1 VIGINFY
8 LRTTD
13 SGHQY
18 RQNPKER
25 DCQGGFC
32 SGVCGCH
39 CVFLLSSAHD
49 VFCAYLKTSGV
60 CSYYGKRPVRETFIP
75 VLAKKI
81 GNIYVDLVQL
91 ESREIEQDQMV
102 PHRIRGM

>member
-1 VIGINFY
+1 
-8 LRTTD
+8 
-13 SGHQY
+13 
-18 RQNPKER
+18 
-25 DCQGGFC
+25 
-32 SGVCGCH
+32 
-39 CVFLLSSAHD
+39 
-49 VFCAYLKTSGV
+49 
-60 CSYYGKRPVRETFIP
+60 VRETFIP